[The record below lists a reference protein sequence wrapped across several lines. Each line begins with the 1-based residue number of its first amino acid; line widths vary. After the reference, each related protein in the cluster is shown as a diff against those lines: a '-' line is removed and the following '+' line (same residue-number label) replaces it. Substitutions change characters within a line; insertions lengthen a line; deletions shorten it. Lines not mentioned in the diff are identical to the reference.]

1 MDLKNNQ
8 GVLFKNEK
16 TKDTHPDFTGELKVE
31 GKTYRIALWKKTSS
45 KGTMY
50 LSVSVEDLRDR
61 EKHREEPKKEA
72 GTAGQYLDEKKDS
85 FYDNL
90 DDAIPF

>member
-16 TKDTHPDFTGELKVE
+16 TKDTHPDFTGELNVE

-45 KGTMY
+45 KGTVY
-50 LSVSVEDLRDR
+50 LSAQVNNSEEKPQKETKKEVNNEPFVED
-61 EKHREEPKKEA
+61 
-72 GTAGQYLDEKKDS
+72 T
-85 FYDNL
+85 
-90 DDAIPF
+90 IPW

>member
-16 TKDTHPDFTGELKVE
+16 TKDTHPDFTGELNVD
-31 GKTYRIALWKKTSS
+31 GKTMRIALWKKTSS
-45 KGTMY
+45 KGTVY
-50 LSVSVEDLRDR
+50 LSVQVSGSE
-61 EKHREEPKKEA
+61 EKHKEENKEPQTV
-72 GTAGQYLDEKKDS
+72 GDI
-85 FYDNL
+85 L